1 MDTHLFIQQNEADR
15 IFSRSTPRF
24 LMFSGKSVD
33 TVAEMWYIKCCRYPP
48 GGMADTGDLK
58 SPGSDTV
65 PVRVRS
71 PAPSGFSEYRGVEQL
86 AARRAHNPEVAGSSP
101 ASATRSSVHNQP
113 ESWMWT
119 LDFFAYICV
128 SLISGY
134 STSLAHDPVA
144 PAFSRNPQQPQLHIF
159 AAIAENRHT
168 ADEEGQAHPPS
179 PVTKL
184 NSWRMYIDESNWDR
198 AAHR

>member
-1 MDTHLFIQQNEADR
+1 MRTKTEIGNVSLYLFWSLLKIPR
-15 IFSRSTPRF
+15 LFSTT
-24 LMFSGKSVD
+24 GKCKQKI
-33 TVAEMWYIKCCRYPP
+33 W
-48 GGMADTGDLK
+48 LK
-58 SPGSDTV
+58 QPK
-65 PVRVRS
+65 
-71 PAPSGFSEYRGVEQL
+71 A
-86 AARRAHNPEVAGSSP
+86 
-101 ASATRSSVHNQP
+101 ASALDSSYFQRVSKLVTHDRSSVHNQP

-119 LDFFAYICV
+119 LEFFAYICV

>member
-1 MDTHLFIQQNEADR
+1 MDDVSDEAGASLSQSFGMDKAD
-15 IFSRSTPRF
+15 IFFGRTLKLTLGWKIRSHR
-24 LMFSGKSVD
+24 SENGKKIMGEDPQSL
-33 TVAEMWYIKCCRYPP
+33 ENH
-48 GGMADTGDLK
+48 
-58 SPGSDTV
+58 
-65 PVRVRS
+65 
-71 PAPSGFSEYRGVEQL
+71 GFPQISQL
-86 AARRAHNPEVAGSSP
+86 VLHS
-101 ASATRSSVHNQP
+101 RSSVHNQP

>member
-1 MDTHLFIQQNEADR
+1 MDERVHGSAAGIQLPAGR
-15 IFSRSTPRF
+15 TPWMMCPMKQVLPSVNLSAWIKRTSF
-24 LMFSGKSVD
+24 LVEHEND
-33 TVAEMWYIKCCRYPP
+33 P
-48 GGMADTGDLK
+48 
-58 SPGSDTV
+58 
-65 PVRVRS
+65 RVEN
-71 PAPSGFSEYRGVEQL
+71 PQPSQRKRQKIMGEDPQSLENHGFPQISQL
-86 AARRAHNPEVAGSSP
+86 VLHS
-101 ASATRSSVHNQP
+101 RSSVHNQP

>member
-1 MDTHLFIQQNEADR
+1 MTPGRGCGILGVADIR
-15 IFSRSTPRF
+15 R
-24 LMFSGKSVD
+24 
-33 TVAEMWYIKCCRYPP
+33 C

-144 PAFSRNPQQPQLHIF
+144 PAFSRNPQQRRLHIF

-198 AAHR
+198 AAHRRLGYNRSKVRKP

>member
-1 MDTHLFIQQNEADR
+1 MRTKTEIRNVRLYLFWSLLKIPR
-15 IFSRSTPRF
+15 IFSITGNCKQKIWLKQLKAAPA
-24 LMFSGKSVD
+24 LDFS
-33 TVAEMWYIKCCRYPP
+33 Y
-48 GGMADTGDLK
+48 
-58 SPGSDTV
+58 
-65 PVRVRS
+65 
-71 PAPSGFSEYRGVEQL
+71 FQ
-86 AARRAHNPEVAGSSP
+86 H
-101 ASATRSSVHNQP
+101 ASKLVTHHRSSVHNQP